1 MGKKTIARFTT
12 DTATAVSAGAN
23 SNIVFTNATISTN
36 AIEYNSLTGQIYIKC
51 PGVYMIY
58 ANFTPVATV
67 VGKVNVQMEENGIA
81 APGANAS
88 TTLAVVGDSGNL
100 SFNAVTTVVG
110 TKTIN
115 TFATLTFVNTIAT
128 SYTVANVIIEKV
140 A

>member
-12 DTATAVSAGAN
+12 DTSTAVAASAN
-23 SNIVFTNATISTN
+23 SNITFTNATISTN
-36 AIEYNSLTGQIYIKC
+36 AIEYNSITGQIYIKC

-67 VGKVNVQMEENGIA
+67 VGKVNVVMQENGNVV
-81 APGANAS
+81 PGATAT
-88 TTLAVVGDSGNL
+88 TTLAAVGDAGSL
-100 SFNAVTTVVG
+100 SFNAVTSVV
-110 TKTIN
+110 KTN
-115 TFATLTFVNTIAT
+115 TAGYATITFVNTIAT

>member
-23 SNIVFTNATISTN
+23 SNIAFTNATISTN
-36 AIEYNSLTGQIYIKC
+36 AIEYNSITGQIYIKC

-67 VGKVNVQMEENGIA
+67 VGKVNVVMEENGNVV
-81 APGANAS
+81 PGATAT
-88 TTLAVVGDSGNL
+88 TTLAAVGDAGNL
-100 SFNAVTTVVG
+100 SFNAVTSVV
-110 TKTIN
+110 KTN
-115 TFATLTFVNTIAT
+115 TAGYATITFVNTVAT
-128 SYTVANVIIEKV
+128 SYTAANVIIEKV